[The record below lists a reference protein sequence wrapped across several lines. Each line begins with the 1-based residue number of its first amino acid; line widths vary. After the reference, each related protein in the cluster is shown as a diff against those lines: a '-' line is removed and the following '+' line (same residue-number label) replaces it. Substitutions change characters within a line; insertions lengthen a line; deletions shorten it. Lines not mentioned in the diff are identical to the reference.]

1 MTTDGFKRKL
11 TAILSADVEGYSRL
25 MGEDEEMTVRTLTTY
40 REMMTTLIKKHRGR
54 VVDSPGDNL
63 LADFASVLDVVR
75 CAVEIQEELKLRNA
89 ELPENRK
96 MEFRIGINLGD
107 VIEEGD
113 RIYGD
118 GVNIAARV
126 EGLAEA
132 GGICISGT
140 VFEHIKDKL
149 TLWNEYLGE
158 HAVKNIKEPVRVYR
172 VRMEP
177 GAEAPKV
184 SIETTP
190 GPGRWKW
197 AASGAIA
204 VLIVIAAALAVWKFY
219 LRPSQPPIEP
229 ASVEKMAYK
238 LPEKPSI
245 AVLPFTNLSG
255 DPEQEYLGDGLTEQ
269 IITSLSMVPRLFVIA
284 RNSTFTYKGRAV
296 KVQQVAEELGVRY
309 VLEGGV
315 QKAGHKVRITAQLI
329 DALKGHHLWAERYD
343 RDLKDFFALQDEITK
358 EIMSAIQVKL
368 TAGEHARVFA
378 KGTSNLKAYIKVMQG
393 NGYFYRFNKEGNFR
407 ARKLAEEAVVLDPE
421 YASAY
426 CLLGQTHYFAPLLGL
441 SKSPQKSLQES
452 AKLLQKAL
460 AIDESHPV
468 ASSVLAYVYSRQGQ
482 HEKSL
487 AQAERAVA
495 LNPNMAPPNVNL
507 CGALFRVGRYE
518 EAIQSGE
525 KGIRLDPKG
534 PYPYFFFLASAYC
547 FAGRYEDAIA
557 TLKKGMARAPASPMP
572 HVALAAI
579 YGIAGREE
587 EARAEVAEVLRIDPK
602 FSQKQYAK
610 ILSWREAEL
619 EPWVTALR
627 KAGLPETP
635 PLPLPNKPSI
645 AVLPFENLNR
655 DPEQDYFVDGMTDT
669 LITDLSK
676 ISGLFVIARN
686 SVFTYKGKAMKVEQV
701 SRELGVRYVLEGSIQ
716 KAGNQVRINTNLID
730 AKTGGHLWSER
741 YDGRM
746 DDVFALQ
753 DKITQKI
760 VTALAVKLT
769 GGEQEQVARKET
781 NNIEAYDAFLKGWGH
796 YLRQT
801 PEDFAKAV
809 SYFEK
814 ATQLDP
820 DYSRA
825 YASMALIYSIASKHG
840 TNWLD
845 ALYVYP
851 MMADKRAKKNLE
863 MAMKNP
869 TSAAYLAASF
879 IKVYDRQYEAAASD
893 AERALSLDPN
903 DSASVENMAFVLI
916 MAGKPEEGL
925 DFAKKAMR
933 LDPLNL
939 ANPLYN
945 IGLAHFCLKEFEQ
958 AANSLERALTYSP
971 GHVAYL
977 IALAAAYGNLSREKE
992 AEATLELLINSIRGS
1007 GLSFKRE
1014 DYMYPHDVWERI
1026 ITGWASCRY
1035 PPFKEDEMTDLLEGG
1050 LIKAGLKEIANFRA
1064 ALTNY

>member
-1 MTTDGFKRKL
+1 
-11 TAILSADVEGYSRL
+11 
-25 MGEDEEMTVRTLTTY
+25 
-40 REMMTTLIKKHRGR
+40 
-54 VVDSPGDNL
+54 
-63 LADFASVLDVVR
+63 
-75 CAVEIQEELKLRNA
+75 
-89 ELPENRK
+89 
-96 MEFRIGINLGD
+96 
-107 VIEEGD
+107 
-113 RIYGD
+113 
-118 GVNIAARV
+118 
-126 EGLAEA
+126 
-132 GGICISGT
+132 
-140 VFEHIKDKL
+140 
-149 TLWNEYLGE
+149 
-158 HAVKNIKEPVRVYR
+158 
-172 VRMEP
+172 
-177 GAEAPKV
+177 
-184 SIETTP
+184 
-190 GPGRWKW
+190 
-197 AASGAIA
+197 
-204 VLIVIAAALAVWKFY
+204 LIVIAAALAVWKFY

-269 IITSLSMVPRLFVIA
+269 IITNLSMVPRLFVIA

-315 QKAGHKVRITAQLI
+315 QKAGDKVRITAQLI

-393 NGYFYRFNKEGNFR
+393 NGYFYRFNKEGNLR
-407 ARKLAEEAVVLDPE
+407 ARKLAEEAIVLDPE
-421 YASAY
+421 YATAY

-441 SKSPQKSLQES
+441 SKSPQKSLQEA

-507 CGALFRVGRYE
+507 CGALFRVGRYK

-534 PYPYFFFLASAYC
+534 PYPYFFFLGSAYC

-579 YGIAGREE
+579 YGMAGREE

-602 FSQKQYAK
+602 FSQKRYGK

-655 DPEQDYFVDGMTDT
+655 DPEQDYFVDGMTDD

-686 SVFTYKGKAMKVEQV
+686 SVFRYKGKPVDVKNV
-701 SRELGVRYVLEGSIQ
+701 SRELGVRHVLEGTVR
-716 KAGNQVRINTNLID
+716 KAGNQVRINAQLID
-730 AKTGGHLWSER
+730 ATTGGHLWAER
-741 YDGRM
+741 YDGKM

-760 VTALAVKLT
+760 VTALAVRLT
-769 GGEQEQVARKET
+769 TGEQKQVTRKET
-781 NNIEAYDAFLKGWGH
+781 ENIAAYDAFLKGWGH
-796 YLRQT
+796 YLRHT
-801 PEDFAKAV
+801 PEDYAKAL

-814 ATQLDP
+814 ATELDP
-820 DYSRA
+820 NYGRA
-825 YASMALIYSIASKHG
+825 FAAVALIYSRASSLGPK
-840 TNWLD
+840 WLY
-845 ALYVYP
+845 ALYLPNTLV
-851 MMADKRAKKNLE
+851 ADRRAKKYLGL
-863 MAMKNP
+863 AMRNP
-869 TSAAYLAASF
+869 TSAAYRVASF
-879 IKVYDRQYEAAASD
+879 VNLHNRGYDAAIAD

-903 DSASVENMAFVLI
+903 DSGSHGNMALVLI
-916 MAGKPEEGL
+916 SAGRPQEAF
-925 DFAKKAMR
+925 DFAKRAMR
-933 LDPLNL
+933 LDPHNI
-939 ANPLYN
+939 ADPLYY
-945 IGLAHFCLKEFEQ
+945 IGLAHFSLKEFQE
-958 AANSLERALTYSP
+958 AANALERALTFSP
-971 GHVAYL
+971 RHEGYL
-977 IALAAAYGNLSREKE
+977 LFLSAAYGHLGREKE
-992 AEATLELLINSIRGS
+992 AKVAVDRLLRTLSVELLRSMGKQPGQQAIRHAI
-1007 GLSFKRE
+1007 LSS
-1014 DYMYPHDVWERI
+1014 YHPL
-1026 ITGWASCRY
+1026 
-1035 PPFKEDEMTDLLEGG
+1035 PPFKDPEMTALLEDG
-1050 LIKAGLKEIANFRA
+1050 LLKAGIEERG
-1064 ALTNY
+1064 